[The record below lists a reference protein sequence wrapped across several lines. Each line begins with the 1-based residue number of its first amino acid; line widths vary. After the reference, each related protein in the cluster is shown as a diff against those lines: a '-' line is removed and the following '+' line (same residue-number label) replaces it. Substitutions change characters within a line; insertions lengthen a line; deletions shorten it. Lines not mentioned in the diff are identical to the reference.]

1 MQNILLDTGV
11 IGLLLAEP
19 YSSEINSLIEK
30 ILKKNVQPQIL
41 TVVLTEVFF
50 HQCQKLGKEIAK
62 IRISSLTRKL
72 PIMQVELD
80 ENTIFLA
87 GTLNAKITKYYPILI
102 VFKSLIV

>member
-41 TVVLTEVFF
+41 TVVFTEVFF

-62 IRISSLTRKL
+62 IQNLKFDKKIANNASRIR
-72 PIMQVELD
+72 
-80 ENTIFLA
+80 
-87 GTLNAKITKYYPILI
+87 
-102 VFKSLIV
+102 